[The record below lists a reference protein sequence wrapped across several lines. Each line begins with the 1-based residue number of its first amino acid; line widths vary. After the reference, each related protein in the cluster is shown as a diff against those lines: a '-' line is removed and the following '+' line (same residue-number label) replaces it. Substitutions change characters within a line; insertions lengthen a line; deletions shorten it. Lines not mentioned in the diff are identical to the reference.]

1 MSDPTANDS
10 NLTGRRVSPVAVAE
24 PADEPA
30 AERSASAHL
39 SPTSAATFNQCPRR
53 WQLRYVERRPDPPG
67 LPALVGTLAH
77 RVLELL
83 LNEPPGERQPTRAR
97 QLAGEVWPEHAV
109 HPDFVRLGL
118 DPAATRAF
126 KWQAWRA
133 IEGLWQVEDPREVE
147 VRATEQRVEVEVGG
161 VPFVGVVDRLDLGP
175 DGMIVTDYKSGRPP
189 APQRAGEKLDQ
200 VLLYAAAVA
209 AATGERPVRARLLY
223 LGAVV
228 IEVDATADAVDRAV
242 ERLVTTWRAVEE
254 AQAHDAF
261 PARPGPLCGWC
272 PYLADCPEGRDEL
285 RARARAG
292 WYLPA
297 HAPGLAA
304 LVGAQVA

>member
-1 MSDPTANDS
+1 MSEPTASEADAS
-10 NLTGRRVSPVAVAE
+10 GDTAPEQEAESAGGR
-24 PADEPA
+24 
-30 AERSASAHL
+30 HL
-39 SPTSAATFNQCPRR
+39 SPTSASTFNQCPRR
-53 WQLRYVERRPDPPG
+53 WQLRYLERRPDPPG

-83 LNEPPGERQPTRAR
+83 LNEPPDERHPERAR
-97 QLAGEVWPEHAV
+97 QLAGEVWPDHAA
-109 HPDFVRLGL
+109 HPDFVKLGL
-118 DPAATRAF
+118 DGPGTRAF

-133 IEGLWQVEDPREVE
+133 IEGLWHVEDPRSVE

-161 VPFVGVVDRLDLGP
+161 VPFVGVVDRLESGT
-175 DGMIVTDYKSGRPP
+175 DGVVVTDYKSGRPP
-189 APQRAGEKLDQ
+189 APHRADEKLDQ

-228 IEVDATADAVDRAV
+228 IEVDATPDAV
-242 ERLVTTWRAVEE
+242 ERAVARLVATWQGVE
-254 AQAHDAF
+254 QARRSDTF

-272 PYLADCPEGRDEL
+272 PFLQDCAEGRDEL

-304 LVGAQVA
+304 LAGAQVA